1 MGVVH
6 RRKANAWDWGDV
18 PVVPYTGPGGVCG
31 SRRVLIGPRER
42 ASFFVLRYFELPPGC
57 KSSLDA
63 HPYDHGV
70 VILQGRA
77 RVLLGEEVTEVQAGD
92 VLYIPPMEVHQF
104 ESIGEQPL
112 GFLCVIPNKA
122 LARSLTSG
130 GEDRGGANEGH
141 PVSEP

>member
-6 RRKANAWDWGDV
+6 RRKAKLWDWEGV
-18 PVVPYTGPGGVCG
+18 PVVPYTGPMGVCG

-42 ASFFVLRYFELPPGC
+42 APYFVLRYFELPPGC

-70 VILQGRA
+70 VILQGQA
-77 RVLLGEEVTEVQAGD
+77 RVLLGKETVEVQAGD

-104 ESIGEQPL
+104 ENISEQPL
-112 GFLCVIPNKA
+112 GFLCVIPNKNLVHLSELGA
-122 LARSLTSG
+122 NLG
-130 GEDRGGANEGH
+130 GDANEGD
-141 PVSEP
+141 PLSKS